1 MNKPKPKHVI
11 ILIAVI
17 GIALGLFSPAAAGT
31 AATTVPGNTSFHFA
45 IDFSSTQ
52 IIWILSAAA
61 LLFLSLA
68 LLSHPA
74 AFRKRNLIHH

>member
-1 MNKPKPKHVI
+1 M
-11 ILIAVI
+11 LIAAI
-17 GIALGLFSPAAAGT
+17 GIALGLFSPSAAGT
-31 AATTVPGNTSFHFA
+31 AAAVVPGNASFHFA
-45 IDFSSTQ
+45 IDFSSSQ

-68 LLSHPA
+68 LLLHPA